1 MSHHCGLVFENI
13 LQRDEGIWK
22 CKMNLKDQYSNT
34 QSFKKV
40 IDLKVNKRKRRGD
53 THFGYSGGY
62 ANVEFG
68 SGDGSGDDEPSYDKS
83 NKLRN
88 RRRKRNKRK
97 RHGGKEFGFFGGY
110 ASDGFG
116 SGYGSGFEP
125 DYEAGVLL
133 RNFQTEVYCLRS
145 IILALEVYFLAPYQ
159 YNLAIFIVVFAI
171 QMP

>member
-53 THFGYSGGY
+53 THLGYSGGY

-125 DYEAGVLL
+125 DYEVSRGVLYE
-133 RNFQTEVYCLRS
+133 RGFQS
-145 IILALEVYFLAPYQ
+145 IGTNSELTWIMCKKKSVLTHFNVK
-159 YNLAIFIVVFAI
+159 
-171 QMP
+171 